1 MCTHRKGV
9 GLLAT
14 DEGEATWMDPAED
27 HPLAGFFLW
36 EMGSGGQIEGDGSE
50 AGDVLC
56 CPDLLTNCLQT
67 KPTTK
72 KDLQPK
78 AVSP

>member
-1 MCTHRKGV
+1 MRTKWA
-9 GLLAT
+9 LAYWLAS
-14 DEGEATWMDPAED
+14 DGHIDPAED